1 VKFLNDQ
8 DPSHPAA
15 RGPGNVKS
23 LRSSIN
29 SNVKNIVREIDE

>member
-1 VKFLNDQ
+1 MKFLSDQ
-8 DPSHPAA
+8 DPLHPAA

-23 LRSSIN
+23 LICSIN